1 MNGTPTYENFFL
13 QREEIAILR
22 ARELRLRERI
32 DDLSD
37 RVEEVKQE
45 RDLALHDLWK
55 ERINTAYWR
64 SFSQRVFAQKEHWK
78 ELAQKRIVF
87 GLRWKGEASPVRP
100 APLPEPAVSPKEVGE
115 G

>member
-1 MNGTPTYENFFL
+1 MNDTPTFHNFFL

-64 SFSQRVFAQKEHWK
+64 AFSQRVFAQKEHWK
-78 ELAQKRIVF
+78 ELAETRPVF
-87 GLRWKGEASPVRP
+87 RLRRKEASPVRL
-100 APLPEPAVSPKEVGE
+100 APPPGPAVSPREVEE

>member
-1 MNGTPTYENFFL
+1 MRDTPTYENFFL
-13 QREEIAILR
+13 QREQIAILR

-64 SFSQRVFAQKEHWK
+64 SFSQRIFAQKEHWK
-78 ELAQKRIVF
+78 ELAQARPIIWIRRK
-87 GLRWKGEASPVRP
+87 EASPVRP
-100 APLPEPAVSPKEVGE
+100 APPHEPAVRPKEVGE